1 MISYVQLL
9 KKKKKFL
16 LYWYFSVEAIQETM
30 CSNQLSPQISASVNL
45 EYSRPFISYDISK

>member
-9 KKKKKFL
+9 KKKKFL